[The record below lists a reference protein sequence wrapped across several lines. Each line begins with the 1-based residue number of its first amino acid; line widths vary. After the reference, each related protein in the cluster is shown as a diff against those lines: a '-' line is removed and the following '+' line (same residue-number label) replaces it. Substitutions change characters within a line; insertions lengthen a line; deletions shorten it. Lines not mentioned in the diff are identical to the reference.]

1 MEEARVVEDEEC
13 LAVLLAEA
21 DERLKQAGR
30 RFTTYVVRTGE
41 LAARLREERF
51 HLAVL
56 GQFKRGKSSLINALL
71 GGEFLPASSVPMT
84 ALPTVI
90 SRGGARRAKITFTD
104 GRTDEGMFA
113 DNLALEAYLSR
124 FVAEQANPGNRL
136 GVSRVDVEYPASL
149 LAGGITLIDTPGV
162 GSTFQHNTDTTLQFL
177 SQCDAALFVVSAD
190 PPITAAELTFL
201 QAVQRHVR
209 RFFFVLNKVDYLS
222 SSERKVVAEFLQ
234 QVLHEKAGVA
244 APVPVYLVSAR
255 QALSAKKA
263 GNQNLLAE
271 SGLRLLEEAL
281 IMFFRQEKQ
290 AVLTAAIGA
299 KLAAVLQEA
308 LLELELTIRALELPV
323 DELAAKQALLAQK
336 LTELTEQQRLAGDL
350 LAGDRKRTL
359 AFLEEQAAAL
369 RKKAR
374 EYLDKVVA
382 EQMSGGYRPG
392 LEQEMQA
399 ALAEAVP
406 AFFDRELTAAT
417 DRFGEY
423 IAGVLVPHQQRAEML
438 VGSVRQVA
446 ASIFAL
452 DYQVTEQATVFHM
465 KRQPYWVKEK
475 WQTGLGG
482 ISHIWLEALLPA
494 SIRLKRIRKR
504 LEQQVDELVL
514 RNVENLRWALWQNA
528 ETTFL
533 SFGETLK
540 NRLIEAVNGTSQ
552 AVAAATA
559 QKQGHAEETKAELIR
574 LQEETEAL
582 RQLMRRAIA
591 LTEVK

>member
-1 MEEARVVEDEEC
+1 MAEDRGVDQEEG

-21 DERLKQAGR
+21 DGRLKQAGR
-30 RFTTYVVRTGE
+30 RFAPYAVRAGE

-90 SRGGARRAKITFTD
+90 GRGNTRWAKITFAD
-104 GRTDEGMFA
+104 GRTDEGTFS
-113 DNLALEAYLSR
+113 DDSALEAYLSR

-136 GVSRVDVEYPASL
+136 GVNQVDVEYPASL
-149 LAGGITLIDTPGV
+149 LAGGITLIDTPGI

-190 PPITAAELTFL
+190 PPITAAEVAFL
-201 QAVQRHVR
+201 QAVQQHVR
-209 RFFFVLNKVDYLS
+209 RFFFVLNKADYLS
-222 SSERKVVAEFLQ
+222 ASEREVVAGFLR
-234 QVLHEKAGVA
+234 QVLQEKAGVA
-244 APVPVYLVSAR
+244 APIPVYLVSAR

-263 GNQNLLAE
+263 GDRNLLAE
-271 SGLRLLEEAL
+271 SGLSLLEETL
-281 IMFFRQEKQ
+281 IAFFRQEKQ

-308 LLELELTIRALELPV
+308 LLELELTVRALELPV
-323 DELAAKQALLAQK
+323 DELTTKQALLAQK
-336 LTELTEQQRLAGDL
+336 LTELTAEQRLAGDL

-369 RKKAR
+369 RKKAG
-374 EYLDKVVA
+374 EYLDRIVA
-382 EQMSGGYRPG
+382 EQLGGYRPG
-392 LEQEMQA
+392 LEQEVQA
-399 ALAEAVP
+399 ALAETVP
-406 AFFDRELTAAT
+406 TFFDRELKAAS

-423 IAGVLVPHQQRAEML
+423 IAGVLAPHQQRAEML
-438 VGSVRQVA
+438 VSSVRQAA

-452 DYQVTEQATVFHM
+452 DYQVTEQATVFYM

-475 WQTGLGG
+475 WKTGLGG
-482 ISHIWLEALLPA
+482 IPHTWLESLLPA
-494 SIRLKRIRKR
+494 SVRLARIRKR
-504 LEQQVDELVL
+504 LEQQAEELVL
-514 RNVENLRWALWQNA
+514 QNVENLRWALWQNA
-528 ETTFL
+528 ETTFH

-540 NRLIEAVNGTSQ
+540 TRLLEAVSGTSQ

-559 QKQGHAEETKAELIR
+559 QKQGQVEAAKAELVR
-574 LQEETEAL
+574 LQEEAEAL
-582 RQLMRRAIA
+582 RQLVRRAAA
-591 LTEVK
+591 LCLSR